1 MTPERLLSE
10 LETLASRLGIVVRVE
25 SFGGGTLEGH
35 GGLCWVH
42 GKPVVMMDSSLS
54 VTERIATLTGAL
66 AAFEL
71 GGVYVPPLVRA
82 CIEDQ
87 IPNRSRF
94 ARTNST

>member
-1 MTPERLLSE
+1 VTRERLLSE
-10 LETLASRLGIVVRVE
+10 LETLATRLSIVIRVE
-25 SFGGGTLEGH
+25 SFGGGTLEGR

-54 VTERIATLTGAL
+54 VPERIAMLTAAL
-66 AAFEL
+66 ATFEL

>member
-1 MTPERLLSE
+1 MTRQRLLSE
-10 LETLASRLGIVVRVE
+10 LETLATRLGIVVRVE
-25 SFGGGTLEGH
+25 SFGGGALEGR

-42 GKPVVMMDSSLS
+42 GKPAVMMDASLS
-54 VTERIATLTGAL
+54 VPERIATLTAAL
-66 AAFEL
+66 AKFDM

-82 CIEDQ
+82 CIEGQ